1 MSATGTSFVAGLA
14 VAALGA
20 VPALWVL
27 TAPSVEP
34 LVATPTTS
42 ETAVT
47 TTAPAPAKAPAPEV
61 AGLPSAIG
69 AVLGD
74 AGTAE
79 IVPAETLAG
88 ALPDHV
94 VRVLIEHRA
103 VLTVAEEPI
112 EEQP

>member
-1 MSATGTSFVAGLA
+1 MSSTGTSFVAGLA

-20 VPALWVL
+20 VPALWLL
-27 TAPSVEP
+27 TTPSEEP
-34 LVATPTTS
+34 VVPTPTTT
-42 ETAVT
+42 EPAVT
-47 TTAPAPAKAPAPEV
+47 TTVPATPPTPEV
-61 AGLPSAIG
+61 SGLPSAIG

-79 IVPAETLAG
+79 IVPAETLTG

-94 VRVLIEHRA
+94 VRVLIEHGA
-103 VLTVAEEPI
+103 VLTVAEDPI

>member
-1 MSATGTSFVAGLA
+1 MSSTGTSFVAGLA

-20 VPALWVL
+20 VPALWLL
-27 TAPSVEP
+27 TAPSEEP
-34 LVATPTTS
+34 VVPTPTTS
-42 ETAVT
+42 RTRRHDD
-47 TTAPAPAKAPAPEV
+47 APPATPPAPEV

-94 VRVLIEHRA
+94 VRVLIEHGA
-103 VLTVAEEPI
+103 VLTVAEDPI

>member
-1 MSATGTSFVAGLA
+1 MSPTGTSLVAGLA

-20 VPALWVL
+20 VPALWLL
-27 TAPSVEP
+27 TAPSEVT
-34 LVATPTTS
+34 ATPTTS
-42 ETAVT
+42 QPAVT
-47 TTAPAPAKAPAPEV
+47 TTTPPATAPAPEV

-79 IVPAETLAG
+79 IVPAETFAG

-94 VRVLIEHRA
+94 VRVLIEHGA
-103 VLTVAEEPI
+103 VLTVAEDPI
-112 EEQP
+112 EERP

>member
-1 MSATGTSFVAGLA
+1 MSSTGTSLVAGLA

-20 VPALWVL
+20 IPALWVL
-27 TAPSVEP
+27 TAPSEEP
-34 LVATPTTS
+34 VTAAPTTS
-42 ETAVT
+42 EPAVT
-47 TTAPAPAKAPAPEV
+47 TTAPPPATAPAPEV

-79 IVPAETLAG
+79 IVPAETFAG

-94 VRVLIEHRA
+94 VRVLIEHGA
-103 VLTVAEEPI
+103 VLTVAEDPI
-112 EEQP
+112 EERP